1 MTRVQTAGALGVVG
15 ACVAYGTLVLWRE
28 AWLLSALRPPPL
40 SPFLAFAIAAL
51 ILLAIWNRLRNQG
64 SEGAPSLGSPLSS
77 DALPLSLLKKPW
89 RIALILSS
97 IAATGFLV
105 YELLQ
110 LPPEVNR
117 APLLLVWASSL
128 CLYVVAFVRRG
139 DLTRPRQSLP
149 LHRWELPLLIGIL
162 GLGLYLRVSDLGT
175 IPYTLNGDEAAQGLE
190 SVKVLRGEIRDPFA
204 TGWRGVPTLNF
215 YFTGL
220 FVQAMGPTAAALRLP
235 WALLGTATIL
245 AAYALIRTLIDPP
258 TALLTAALLAVYH
271 YHIHFSR
278 LGSNQV
284 ADPLL
289 ASLALL
295 FLFRALRTSRHM
307 DWALVGIISGMTL
320 YYYVGARLV
329 PLLVVLIFVVEIL
342 RGGRPALRRH
352 FPGLAIAMVG
362 FFVTAGPILQSAV
375 RFPELYNVRI
385 IARGILQSG
394 WLVRE
399 MEIRGE
405 TAWTI
410 LFDQFR
416 RAALAFNYYPD
427 RTTWYGLTQPL
438 LNPFFGAL
446 FMVGL
451 MAASMRGLT
460 SKRDSNL
467 LYFVMWWLGA
477 TALGGMLIDSP
488 PSSQQLVTL
497 AVPVCFF
504 VAWTLRKLSQLSLL
518 VIPGLREGILLGC
531 AGGLFAALSLRTYFH
546 DYTPDRLSGGPYA
559 ELATAVAPEL
569 GRLGA
574 GYAVYLLGAPR
585 MYADFPTLTYLA
597 PAVEIRDLPEKL
609 PESVLTDLAGGGRGL
624 VFVIIPQRTE
634 ELTLLQEVLPGG
646 RAEIL
651 LRPSDRRLIATLYF
665 IPPMDEP
672 VRRP

>member
-1 MTRVQTAGALGVVG
+1 M
-15 ACVAYGTLVLWRE
+15 
-28 AWLLSALRPPPL
+28 
-40 SPFLAFAIAAL
+40 
-51 ILLAIWNRLRNQG
+51 
-64 SEGAPSLGSPLSS
+64 
-77 DALPLSLLKKPW
+77 
-89 RIALILSS
+89 
-97 IAATGFLV
+97 
-105 YELLQ
+105 
-110 LPPEVNR
+110 
-117 APLLLVWASSL
+117 
-128 CLYVVAFVRRG
+128 
-139 DLTRPRQSLP
+139 
-149 LHRWELPLLIGIL
+149 
-162 GLGLYLRVSDLGT
+162 
-175 IPYTLNGDEAAQGLE
+175 
-190 SVKVLRGEIRDPFA
+190 
-204 TGWRGVPTLNF
+204 NF